1 MPIALVNSSADRKLS
16 CANGCEIAFYSKSLG
31 ECERSCEEG
40 NSRDSC
46 NYMNPLIRSQFDLC
60 HGCQD
65 TLSCSSPIQ
74 PNECAIGCQLAEPL
88 ESFYET
94 YETHTYVDIPRFLFA
109 GQSNM
114 EGHSSDNMHTMFH
127 DIRTIFRKRLNKT
140 ETIHEL
146 TSLILSTPHKK
157 SLPSQKTAR
166 GMASSLYPIKKFIK
180 NRATKE
186 NAYCS
191 FTEPED
197 DEILDCERLVG
208 PEACGYRHTAFGP
221 ELMFAHR
228 FPTFDTRFQNRQIG
242 ITKVARGGTTIRQ
255 WLKKNQQDDDNY
267 WDILKDA
274 IHATKDTL
282 EAFVWFQG
290 ENDAFEHISAKDYYG
305 NLTEFVSDVRN
316 EIYNVTVTKFT
327 QPSEIPVIIVEVGTW
342 AFSLS
347 PGVLQAQRNFVA
359 NDSFAKKINTGVT
372 PKEEKMLSPFY
383 HYDAASYLII
393 GNRIAQTMKSFYE
406 HSG

>member
-1 MPIALVNSSADRKLS
+1 
-16 CANGCEIAFYSKSLG
+16 
-31 ECERSCEEG
+31 
-40 NSRDSC
+40 
-46 NYMNPLIRSQFDLC
+46 MNPLIHSPFDLC

-65 TLSCSSPIQ
+65 TLSCPSPIQ
-74 PNECAIGCQLAEPL
+74 SNECARGCQLAEPL

-114 EGHSSDNMHTMFH
+114 EGHSSDNMNNMFH
-127 DIRTIFRKRLNKT
+127 DIRMIIRKGLNKT
-140 ETIHEL
+140 ETIEEL
-146 TSLILSTPHKK
+146 TSLILSTPQKK
-157 SLPSQKTAR
+157 SVPSKRTAR
-166 GMASSLYPIKKFIK
+166 GMASSLFTTKKFIK
-180 NRATKE
+180 NRSTKE

-191 FTEPED
+191 FTEPEE

-208 PEACGYRHTAFGP
+208 PEACGYKHTAFGP

-228 FPTFDTRFQNRQIG
+228 FPTFDTMFQNRQIG
-242 ITKVARGGTTIRQ
+242 ITKVARGGSTLRQ
-255 WLKKNQQDDDNY
+255 WMKKNENSEDESNY
-267 WDILKDA
+267 WTVLRDA

-290 ENDAFEHISAKDYYG
+290 ENDAWEHISAQDYFG

-316 EIYNVTVTKFT
+316 EIYNVTGAKFS

-347 PGVLQAQRNFVA
+347 PDVLQAQRNFVA
-359 NDSFAKKINTGVT
+359 NDPFSKKVNTGVT
-372 PKEEKMLSPFY
+372 PKENKMLSPYY

-393 GNRIAQTMKSFYE
+393 GNRIAQTMKSFY
-406 HSG
+406 GD